1 MAITH
6 VAILDAKRSSVAY
19 MAFNLN
25 NPQQRNTFNDE
36 FGFHEDAL
44 EDFPL
49 IGDIREFINPVDDSR
64 VLTSFNVRLLHNLSE
79 KYLERAVV
87 GVFPE

>member
-1 MAITH
+1 MPITH
-6 VAILDAKRSSVAY
+6 IAILDAKKEGVAY
-19 MAFNLN
+19 MAFNLDN
-25 NPQQRNTFNDE
+25 AKQRNTFNDE

-49 IGDIREFINPVDDSR
+49 IGEIREFINPVDDSR

-79 KYLERAVV
+79 KYLERTVV